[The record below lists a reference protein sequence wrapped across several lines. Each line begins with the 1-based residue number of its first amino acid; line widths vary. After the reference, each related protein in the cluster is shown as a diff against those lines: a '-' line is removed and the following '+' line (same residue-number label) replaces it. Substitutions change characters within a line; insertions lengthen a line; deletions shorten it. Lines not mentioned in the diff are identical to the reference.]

1 MALYPYGLEPIPEH
15 EPILLSNR
23 VVLMEPIIPYKPR
36 SSSIWKCSHPDCIAY
51 PRSKRA
57 IFCRA
62 VQRPLRAFIF
72 IIGILTVAWQC
83 FLYLFQ
89 HDLALAVF
97 PSERHSSVSNWS
109 NHGVIPV
116 PCNSHNDY
124 WRHIPLRSA
133 LRAGC
138 TGVEVDVWPWGS
150 DLLVGHSRST
160 VLRGTLQSLYLDP
173 LLKMLG
179 THNAPPSRNW
189 PKVTSQEMV
198 GLFAYDPKQTLTL
211 LIDCKTEG
219 DGTWPVLLEQLNPL
233 REKGYLTHFN
243 GSDVV
248 YGPITVVVGGDAS
261 FHVIIENS
269 TYRDVFYDAPLGNL
283 TFPADITAGYNRP
296 MDSTYNPSNSY
307 YASTDF
313 RKAIGSLSL
322 GRLSDAQLAVL
333 RSQIHTA
340 HELGLKVRYWGTPTW
355 PVGLR
360 NHVWNVL
367 VHEGVDMLNT
377 DDLRGATKQDWKPRY
392 WWQWWV

>member
-1 MALYPYGLEPIPEH
+1 M
-15 EPILLSNR
+15 
-23 VVLMEPIIPYKPR
+23 
-36 SSSIWKCSHPDCIAY
+36 SHF
-51 PRSKRA
+51 S
-57 IFCRA
+57 
-62 VQRPLRAFIF
+62 
-72 IIGILTVAWQC
+72 GILTVAWQC

-89 HDLALAVF
+89 HDLALVVF
-97 PSERHSSVSNWS
+97 PSERHSRVSNWS

-173 LLKMLG
+173 LLKMLD

-198 GLFAYDPKQTLTL
+198 GLFSYDPKQTLTL

-219 DGTWPVLLEQLNPL
+219 DGTWPLLLEQLNPL

-243 GSDVV
+243 GSDIV
-248 YGPITVVVGGDAS
+248 YGLITVVVGGDAP
-261 FHVIIENS
+261 FHMIVENS

-307 YASTDF
+307 YASTNF
-313 RKAIGSLSL
+313 RKAIGP
-322 GRLSDAQLAVL
+322 LSDRKSV
-333 RSQIHTA
+333 
-340 HELGLKVRYWGTPTW
+340 V
-355 PVGLR
+355 
-360 NHVWNVL
+360 
-367 VHEGVDMLNT
+367 
-377 DDLRGATKQDWKPRY
+377 
-392 WWQWWV
+392 

>member
-1 MALYPYGLEPIPEH
+1 M
-15 EPILLSNR
+15 
-23 VVLMEPIIPYKPR
+23 
-36 SSSIWKCSHPDCIAY
+36 SHF
-51 PRSKRA
+51 S
-57 IFCRA
+57 
-62 VQRPLRAFIF
+62 
-72 IIGILTVAWQC
+72 GILTVAWQC

-89 HDLALAVF
+89 HDLALDIF
-97 PSERHSSVSNWS
+97 PSERHSRHPSWA

-133 LRAGC
+133 LHAGC

-150 DLLVGHSRST
+150 DILVGHSRST
-160 VLRGTLQSLYLDP
+160 VLRGTLQSLYIDP
-173 LLKMLG
+173 LLKMLD
-179 THNAPPSRNW
+179 THNASPSRNW
-189 PKVTSQEMV
+189 PEVMSQEIV
-198 GLFAYDPKQTLTL
+198 GLFSYDPKQTLTL
-211 LIDCKTEG
+211 LIDCKTES
-219 DGTWPVLLEQLNPL
+219 DRTWPLLLEQLNPL

-248 YGPITVVVGGDAS
+248 YGPITVVASGDAP
-261 FHVIIENS
+261 FHMIVENS

-313 RKAIGSLSL
+313 RKAIGPLYL
-322 GRLSDAQLAVL
+322 GRLSDAQLAIL

-377 DDLRGATKQDWKPRY
+377 DDLRGATKQDWKPRH
-392 WWQWWV
+392 WWQWWKPQPVDL